1 MNLLEDKIAI
11 VTGAG
16 RGIGAAA
23 ARLLAAQ
30 GALVVAGDLDAGP
43 AEETV
48 ATIAAAG
55 GRAVALPGDVTDPVY
70 NQRLVATAVEQG
82 GLDVIVACAGYTWDA
97 MSHKMTNEQWDAM
110 LAVHLTAPFQ
120 LVRAAAS
127 FIREAARQEQAG
139 DGRARARKLIFVSSS
154 SGTRGNLGQANY
166 AAAKAGVVGL
176 AKTLAKEWGAFNVQ
190 ANALA
195 FGLIET
201 RLTEPKEQGQQIER
215 EGQSIA
221 LGIPLQVREM
231 AKLLIPLGRP
241 GTPEEAAG
249 PILFLASPLS
259 DYVSGQVLEVTG
271 GM

>member
-1 MNLLEDKIAI
+1 MKLLDGKIAI

-23 ARLLAAQ
+23 GRLLAAH
-30 GALVVAGDLDAGP
+30 GALVIVGDLDAAP

-55 GRAVALPGDVTDPVY
+55 GRALALPGDVTDSTY
-70 NQRLVATAVEQG
+70 NQRLVATAVDQG

-97 MSHKMTNEQWDAM
+97 MSHKMTDEQWDAM
-110 LAVHLTAPFQ
+110 LAVHLTAPFK
-120 LVRAAAS
+120 LVQATAP
-127 FIREAARQEQAG
+127 FIREAARQEQAR
-139 DGRARARKLIFVSSS
+139 DGRARARKLIFVSST

-201 RLTEPKEQGQQIER
+201 RLTAPKEQGSQIER

-221 LGIPLQVREM
+221 LGIPSQIRDM
-231 AKLLIPLGRP
+231 AKLLIPLGRS

>member
-1 MNLLEDKIAI
+1 MNLLENKIAI

-23 ARLLAAQ
+23 ARLLAAN
-30 GALVVAGDLDAGP
+30 GALVVVGDLDAGP

-48 ATIAAAG
+48 AAISAAG
-55 GRAVALPGDVTDPVY
+55 GRAVALPGDVTDPTY
-70 NQRLVATAVEQG
+70 NERLVAAAVERG
-82 GLDVIVACAGYTWDA
+82 GLDAIVACAGYTWDA
-97 MSHKMTNEQWDAM
+97 MSHKMTDEQWDAM
-110 LAVHLTAPFQ
+110 LAVHVTAPFR
-120 LVRAAAS
+120 LIRAAAP
-127 FIREAARQEQAG
+127 FIRETARQEQARAG
-139 DGRARARKLIFVSSS
+139 QARARKLVFVSST

-190 ANALA
+190 SNAVA

-201 RLTEPKEQGQQIER
+201 RLTAPKEQGRQIER
-215 EGQSIA
+215 AGQSIA
-221 LGIPLQVREM
+221 LGIPSQMREM
-231 AKLLIPLGRP
+231 AKVLIPMGRP
-241 GTPEEAAG
+241 GTPGEAAG

>member
-1 MNLLEDKIAI
+1 M
-11 VTGAG
+11 
-16 RGIGAAA
+16 
-23 ARLLAAQ
+23 
-30 GALVVAGDLDAGP
+30 
-43 AEETV
+43 
-48 ATIAAAG
+48 
-55 GRAVALPGDVTDPVY
+55 TD
-70 NQRLVATAVEQG
+70 
-82 GLDVIVACAGYTWDA
+82 
-97 MSHKMTNEQWDAM
+97 EQWDAM
-110 LAVHLTAPFQ
+110 LAVHLTAPFK
-120 LVRAAAS
+120 LVQAAAP
-127 FIREAARQEQAG
+127 FIREAARQEQAR
-139 DGRARARKLIFVSSS
+139 DGRAQARKLIFVSST

-201 RLTEPKEQGQQIER
+201 RLTAPKEQGSQIER

-221 LGIPLQVREM
+221 LGIPSQIREM

-249 PILFLASPLS
+249 PILFLASSLS